1 MDELIFPF
9 FGYLCAMSQS
19 FGKEYKLCSKKIIG
33 RLFENGKRLSSF
45 PFALTY
51 GFDTLPD
58 KNVPFQVVLSV
69 PKRTFKRAHDRNR
82 IKRLVRECLRK
93 NKHILEDFLT
103 SESNKRGQMALFL
116 VYRFNEEL
124 DYETL
129 MRKMSKL
136 LLTLTTSIEKNE
148 K

>member
-1 MDELIFPF
+1 MNQ
-9 FGYLCAMSQS
+9 G
-19 FGKEYKLCSKKIIG
+19 FGKEYKLCSRKIIG
-33 RLFENGKRLSSF
+33 RLFEKGARLNSF

-51 GFDTLPD
+51 GFEALPD
-58 KNVPFQVVLSV
+58 QTVPFQVVISV

-82 IKRLVRECLRK
+82 IKRMVRECLRK
-93 NKHILEDFLT
+93 NKYILEDFLT
-103 SESNKRGQMALFL
+103 SGSNKKGQMALFL